1 MSVTKITDD
10 NIASISATKLMGPLP
25 AIDGSALTGLA
36 PSDNVLN
43 NSTDPVVTTNP
54 ANGVGTLWINNITGN
69 IFICT
74 DATTDGNVW
83 DSIGNDTADV
93 APIPPFPA
101 VGDRGVFG
109 KADQG
114 STAVHMQYIS
124 IPTLGNSTNFG
135 NFQVTRSGPPG
146 GTSNGSRGVVGGG
159 YQYPPGSGTY
169 RDEIEYVTIA
179 TPGNAQL
186 FGNLTTIRSAGA
198 AAGNETRAVFACGHG
213 TNGHGDFSNVID
225 YITVATTG
233 NAQAFG
239 NTTAGKTYIDGC
251 ASSTRAFY
259 LGGYLVG
266 YVKTTI
272 IEHVTIA
279 TTGVATTFGN
289 LNVANTS
296 AEVGACSNGTRAVG
310 FGGSAPTKNIQY
322 FDMTTAGD
330 ALLFGELSI
339 TSANVGAIANITR
352 AVAACGG
359 TSTSRPL
366 EYVTIAT
373 TGNAQAFGT
382 TGNAGDKSS
391 FSGN

>member
-1 MSVTKITDD
+1 MSVTQITDD
-10 NIASISATKLMGPLP
+10 NIASISSTKLMGPLP
-25 AIDGSALTGLA
+25 ALDGSALTGLA

-43 NSTDPVVTTNP
+43 NSTDPVITTNP

-74 DATTDGNVW
+74 DATTDENVW
-83 DSIGNDTADV
+83 DSIGNDTSDV

-101 VGDRGVFG
+101 VGNRGVFG
-109 KADQG
+109 NTGRNQ
-114 STAVHMQYIS
+114 TVVHMQYIS

-135 NFQVTRSGPPG
+135 NFQIIRNGPPG

-159 YQYPPGSGTY
+159 YQYSSGNY
-169 RDEIEYVTIA
+169 MDDISYVTIA
-179 TPGNAQL
+179 TPGNAQV
-186 FGNLTTIRSAGA
+186 FGNLTTIRSACA
-198 AAGNETRAVFACGHG
+198 AAGNETRAIFACGHG
-213 TNGHGDFSNVID
+213 TLGHGSFSTVID
-225 YITVATTG
+225 YVTTATTG
-233 NAQAFG
+233 DAQAFG
-239 NTTAGKTYIDGC
+239 NTSAGKTYIDGC

-259 LGGYLVG
+259 LGGYLTG

-279 TTGVATTFGN
+279 STGNATTFGN

-296 AEVGACSNGTRAVG
+296 AEVGACSNGTRAIG

-322 FDMTTAGD
+322 FDMATAGD
-330 ALLFGELSI
+330 ALLFGELTT

-352 AVAACGG
+352 AVAAYSG
-359 TSTSRPL
+359 SATSRPTD
-366 EYVTIAT
+366 YITIAT
-373 TGNAQAFGT
+373 TGNSQVFGSI
-382 TGNAGDKSS
+382 GNAGDKSS